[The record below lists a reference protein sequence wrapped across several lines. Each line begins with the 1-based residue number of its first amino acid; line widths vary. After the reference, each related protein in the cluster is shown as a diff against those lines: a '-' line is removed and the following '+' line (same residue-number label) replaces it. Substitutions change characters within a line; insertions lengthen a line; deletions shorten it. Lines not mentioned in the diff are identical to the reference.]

1 LLFRAWRETLSS
13 LEDLKWTFR
22 WATLAVLGT
31 ALVASLD
38 EWHQSYL
45 PSRTGTPW
53 DVLLD
58 TSAAIAAQILLS
70 LYYWWSGKFSRRQLH
85 VSLQSPRDGTTKETP

>member
-1 LLFRAWRETLSS
+1 
-13 LEDLKWTFR
+13 
-22 WATLAVLGT
+22 
-31 ALVASLD
+31 LVASLD

-58 TSAAIAAQILLS
+58 SCAAIAAQILVFF
-70 LYYWWSGKFSRRQLH
+70 WTKFF
-85 VSLQSPRDGTTKETP
+85 